1 MFVPSNSQFSRVA
14 LAALFLAALPAP
26 ARAASSFIVKVSL
39 NTAMNGNVTPG
50 DLPGFPI
57 TISRAGTYEL
67 VGNLDVRKLPN
78 PWNVTAIQVLTDDVT
93 IEMNGFEIRG
103 PAVCTS
109 APVTCANTGTGD
121 GVTSTNHNVIVR
133 NGTIRG
139 MGDDGIALDSNST
152 IANVKAIGNG
162 GDGITVQDASTV
174 EYCTVQYNG
183 DDGMQVGN
191 TSIVRGNIAKENR
204 EQGIVAG
211 NASTVSGNSL
221 FRNGFQGIL
230 TSGACTVTGNTAVN
244 HASNFGFTLGAG
256 SGYGGNV
263 LTDNNGPVG
272 NNNSQVSGGGIE
284 IAPNVCGTDTLC
296 P

>member
-1 MFVPSNSQFSRVA
+1 MFAPSGSPFVRVA
-14 LAALFLAALPAP
+14 LAALLVAASAAP
-26 ARAASSFIVKVSL
+26 AHAASSFIVRINLSS
-39 NTAMNGNVTPG
+39 AMNGNVTPG
-50 DLPGFPI
+50 DQPGFPVTI
-57 TISRAGTYEL
+57 TRPGNYQLT
-67 VGNLDVRKLPN
+67 GNLDIRKLPT
-78 PWNVTAIQVLTDDVT
+78 PWNVTVIQVTTDDVT
-93 IEMNGFEIRG
+93 IDLNGFEIRG
-103 PAVCTS
+103 SVACTS
-109 APVTCANTGTGD
+109 APVTCTNTGTGD
-121 GVTSTNHNVIVR
+121 GVSSTNHNVQVR

-139 MGDDGIALDSNST
+139 MGDDGIALNSNST
-152 IANVKAIGNG
+152 VANVKAIGNG
-162 GDGITVQDASTV
+162 GDGIAVKDASTV
-174 EYCTVQYNG
+174 ENCTVQYNG
-183 DDGMQVGN
+183 DDGIQVGN

-244 HASNFGFTLGAG
+244 HTTSFGLTLGTS

-272 NNNSQVSGGGIE
+272 NNNAQVSGGGIE